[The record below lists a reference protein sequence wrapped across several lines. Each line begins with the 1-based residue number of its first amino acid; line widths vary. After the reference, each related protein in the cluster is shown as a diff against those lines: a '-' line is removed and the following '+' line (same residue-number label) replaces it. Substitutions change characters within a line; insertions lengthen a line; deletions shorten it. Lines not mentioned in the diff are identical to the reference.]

1 MIQGK
6 TVEVGRACFETTK
19 KRYTILDAPGH
30 KSFVPN
36 MISGAS
42 QADVGVLVIS
52 ARKGEFETGFE
63 RGGQTR
69 EHAQLAKVSLKW
81 KTTGYISHA
90 SNNYCYL
97 YYMQTLGVTKL
108 IVVINK
114 MDDPSAVEEEGMW
127 SKTRYDEIEGKMVPF
142 LRSCGYNPKKDLVF
156 IPISGLKGENM
167 KTRVDQAICP
177 WYEGRTLFEVLDD
190 IEPSNR
196 NPHAPFRMP
205 VIDKYKDMGTVVMG
219 KCESGVVAKGDT
231 LVMMPNKVKV
241 KVTTIWQDEVEVN
254 AARPGENL
262 RLRLSGIEEDEV
274 SPGFVLSDRFHVV
287 PVVHQFEAQIAV
299 LDLLEHKPILTGGYT
314 AILHLHSIVEEC
326 EVTKLVAV
334 IDPKSKEK
342 KKVKFAKSGAICIA
356 RIAVEK
362 GICVEQFN
370 FIPQLG
376 RFTLRDEGR
385 TIAIGKVTKIPK
397 KGSS

>member
-69 EHAQLAKVSLKW
+69 EHAQLAK
-81 KTTGYISHA
+81 
-90 SNNYCYL
+90 
-97 YYMQTLGVTKL
+97 TLGVTKL

-114 MDDPSAVEEEGMW
+114 MDDPSAVEEEGTW
-127 SKTRYDEIEGKMVPF
+127 SKTRYDEIEGKMIPF

-177 WYEGRTLFEVLDD
+177 WYQGRTLFEVLDD

-196 NPHAPFRMP
+196 DPHAPFRMP

-241 KVTTIWQDEVEVN
+241 KVTTIWQDEAEVN

-342 KKVKFAKSGAICIA
+342 KKAKFAKSGAICIA

-397 KGSS
+397 KGRS